1 MVKIVDDAIEVH
13 EGIYIINGSKLV
25 QSLIKEL
32 IVEIKKKDTETI
44 NYRLKTSIGDLIDKV
59 MLDIYNSASII
70 EDFKAGCAKSVYFV
84 EDKVYNDFKNYR
96 KGRGLL
102 YARNKLELVISKCVE
117 SENSNKEWQ
126 MLENELKSALDICI
140 LEGIHFRFRIET
152 MPENNELQNNEVF
165 ESALRDFLQ
174 REKEARKQQQIEEKQ
189 KAQEVE
195 RIQRSRREAS
205 LYEKQQKKK
214 ELLKQEQRQA
224 QLLQKEK
231 TQQELLEQNLPQAIP
246 PQKWFQQQLEL
257 IHAEQIPLLEVEK
270 PKRPY
275 LLHVIILAI
284 ILLVLSVI
292 LFNFFTQKVPN

>member
-32 IVEIKKKDTETI
+32 IVEIKKKDAETI

-117 SENSNKEWQ
+117 WENSNKEWQ

-152 MPENNELQNNEVF
+152 MPEKNEVF